1 MCQRVEEIGQR
12 EADQVLDRGPMAR
25 CAEFRLRGLDEPAVE
40 LRASSDVQHMSRPG
54 VQPQRQ
60 LQRRREL
67 AFQDHAGDVGG
78 QSSGLEVPAVDAAED
93 RCRAGEH
100 LGSVR
105 EHEVERRP
113 QDGDDHVDPF
123 VGVFRAKVVLEDEP
137 VPFRREAGQI
147 HGLAVH
153 LDRAPGSR
161 RQGPHQTGV
170 EHGESRQ
177 VGTLVVEQYDPVL
190 GCRGRGD
197 TQRER

>member
-1 MCQRVEEIGQR
+1 MTTSI
-12 EADQVLDRGPMAR
+12 
-25 CAEFRLRGLDEPAVE
+25 RL
-40 LRASSDVQHMSRPG
+40 
-54 VQPQRQ
+54 
-60 LQRRREL
+60 
-67 AFQDHAGDVGG
+67 
-78 QSSGLEVPAVDAAED
+78 
-93 RCRAGEH
+93 
-100 LGSVR
+100 
-105 EHEVERRP
+105 
-113 QDGDDHVDPF
+113 

-147 HGLAVH
+147 HRLAIH